1 MMSTNRQIPILIER
15 LQHLSEACIKK
26 EELIKTQ
33 GEYMQ
38 ESENQIYELQ
48 LELQEKDW
56 LIRELNT
63 TISEQREYLDNKYL
77 GENSQIDNSWDF
89 SLDNQRITSK
99 NKNKL
104 SIIINDDKETIEELR
119 EDIKQL
125 LKEYK
130 LIEKQKDEMEE
141 KLTKKNNELIME
153 LTNMEKV
160 IEDQDIQIM
169 NMRERLQNQMKEL
182 AQSQA
187 LSKNLNII
195 QSQFEKNLDVTDT
208 ELDRSANISQQI
220 NLENFKAG
228 RIGGRLQ
235 NNKNKIDKKAL
246 NDVLNLSFQVN
257 NY

>member
-1 MMSTNRQIPILIER
+1 
-15 LQHLSEACIKK
+15 
-26 EELIKTQ
+26 
-33 GEYMQ
+33 
-38 ESENQIYELQ
+38 
-48 LELQEKDW
+48 
-56 LIRELNT
+56 
-63 TISEQREYLDNKYL
+63 
-77 GENSQIDNSWDF
+77 
-89 SLDNQRITSK
+89 
-99 NKNKL
+99 
-104 SIIINDDKETIEELR
+104 
-119 EDIKQL
+119 
-125 LKEYK
+125 
-130 LIEKQKDEMEE
+130 MEE